1 MFDSEPGEL
10 DAAATMSLVSSAHR
24 LVTEQECHLLE
35 LAAHWADLHHPA
47 SQSVTERALP
57 GAERAWMLGG
67 EGTPE
72 VLEFAVAELGARM
85 ETTTGSARAFVADAL
100 DLRHRMPELWQLIKA
115 GQIRAWR
122 ARKVAQATRHLSVDA
137 AKQVDA
143 CGGPGDRRTAVE
155 SVRAAAV
162 GQNHRG
168 RSEGGR

>member
-47 SQSVTERALP
+47 SQSVAERALP

-85 ETTTGSARAFVADAL
+85 GR
-100 DLRHRMPELWQLIKA
+100 RP
-115 GQIRAWR
+115 
-122 ARKVAQATRHLSVDA
+122 
-137 AKQVDA
+137 
-143 CGGPGDRRTAVE
+143 DR
-155 SVRAAAV
+155 
-162 GQNHRG
+162 RG
-168 RSEGGR
+168 RSWPTRWICDIGCRSCGS